1 MRASLV
7 VQGLRIHLATQET
20 LAQSLVWEDPTS
32 RGATKP
38 LRSRACV
45 QQLLKPA
52 LYNRE
57 LPQEESPRS
66 LQQEEACVQ

>member
-45 QQLLKPA
+45 QQLLKTSCPRARA
-52 LYNRE
+52 L
-57 LPQEESPRS
+57 LQGKPPQ
-66 LQQEEACVQ
+66 